1 MKNMKFC
8 GENGSK
14 GTRVPAR
21 IMRESG
27 FGQGEAVEFR
37 PLGDSVV
44 VLKRYMTAK
53 ELACAAYQLQELSME
68 LLDCLVEACGACA
81 DCGESCPVEGLDSG
95 DDVTELLEQARR
107 VAGFPKDAK
116 LHASVDKEEGTVLIS
131 EAGYTNDLRDLPEE
145 LVKELAAAGVS
156 MCGLE
161 SILMGGEIVYGS

>member
-1 MKNMKFC
+1 MKNTKFHC
-8 GENGSK
+8 ENTEK
-14 GTRVPAR
+14 NLIIPHAALKL
-21 IMRESG
+21 SG
-27 FGQGEAVEFR
+27 FGKKEAVEYHA
-37 PLGDSVV
+37 LEDVVV

-161 SILMGGEIVYGS
+161 SILMGGEVVYGS